1 MIRLF
6 AIVATLTLVVVAAAA
21 HPAQAQADDQLSIV
35 VGAGAPGFYD
45 LLEDVAGAVGYF
57 KEAHLEVSKQYA
69 GSAAA
74 AAQLVAAGKQDICSI
89 SAEPALTGYA
99 KGLNL
104 QFFFARQVHYVYVLG
119 VLADSPVRTVA
130 DLRGKVIGEPTP
142 GSPVEVVARALMSEA
157 GIPPSDYTFAPIGY
171 AATNL
176 AALLAHKVDAVSD
189 TYSNIVT
196 NELQSNVKYRIF
208 RDPILNDISN
218 SGYAARAADLVARA
232 DVYRRFT
239 RALAKA
245 AVFVRY
251 NPHASARFYL
261 QASGEKVSDQLL
273 TAQTRLITG
282 LESELPGADPSS
294 RRIGNVSGT
303 GLALESR
310 ELVTYGF
317 AQQPVPP
324 ASIAT
329 NVFIAYAN
337 DFDRKP
343 VEALARSMH

>member
-1 MIRLF
+1 MIRLL
-6 AIVATLTLVVVAAAA
+6 AIIATITLVVIAA

-45 LLEDVAGAVGYF
+45 LLEDVAGATGYF
-57 KEAHLEVSKQYA
+57 KEAHLDVSKQYA

-89 SAEPALTGYA
+89 STEPALTGYA

-104 QFFFARQVHYVYVLG
+104 QFFFSRQLHYVYVLA

-130 DLRGKVIGEPTP
+130 DLKGKQIGEPTP
-142 GSPVEVVARALMSEA
+142 GSPVEVVARSLMSGA
-157 GIPPSDYTFAPIGY
+157 GIAPSDYSFVPIGY

-176 AALLAHKVDAVSD
+176 AAVLAKKVDAVSD
-189 TYSNIVT
+189 TYSNLVT
-196 NELQSNVKYRIF
+196 NELQSNVAYRIF

-218 SGYAARAADLVARA
+218 SGYAARASDLTARA

-251 NPHASARFYL
+251 NPRASARFYL
-261 QASGEKVSDQLL
+261 QASGQRVTDQVL
-273 TAQTRLITG
+273 TAQTRLIAN
-282 LESELPGADPSS
+282 LESELPAADPTS
-294 RRIGNVSGT
+294 RRIGAVSGA

-317 AQQPVPP
+317 AQQPVP
-324 ASIAT
+324 AAAIAT
-329 NVFIAYAN
+329 NRFMAYAN